1 MKFASI
7 FFQLIN
13 LKLRYIPKNTSFFTM
28 FICILNIPTQIYT
41 TVCVYR
47 YSGCYIFNIVSK
59 LDLLFQL
66 EF

>member
-41 TVCVYR
+41 TVYR